1 MSVVGFVVAG
11 GRSLR
16 MGRDKALLP
25 WGETDLLGHALARL
39 RRVTDDVRILCGPS
53 PRYEGRGVPVVVDR
67 LADAGP
73 IAGIVAGLEECG
85 GRPGLFVAVDLPL
98 VPVAL
103 LDRLAGLGG
112 SWDAVVP
119 VSPRGA
125 EPLCA
130 VYAPSCLEPILRR
143 VAAGEMRMTSFWP
156 DVRVLELG
164 PPELRAFGDPEGFFR
179 NVNTPAD
186 LEDASSATGAAAR
199 AGRRRPLKGR

>member
-1 MSVVGFVVAG
+1 VSIVGFVVAG

-25 WGETDLLGHALARL
+25 WGETDLLGHTLARL
-39 RRVTDDVRILCGPS
+39 RRVTDDVRILCGPA

-73 IAGIVAGLEECG
+73 IAGVVAGLEACR
-85 GRPGLFVAVDLPL
+85 GRPGLFMAVDLPL
-98 VPVAL
+98 VPVTL

-119 VSPRGA
+119 LSRRGA

-143 VAAGEMRMTSFWP
+143 VAGGEMQMTSFWP
-156 DVRVLELG
+156 DVRVLELDES
-164 PPELRAFGDPEGFFR
+164 ELRAFGDPEGFFR
-179 NVNTPAD
+179 NLNTPAD
-186 LEDASSATGAAAR
+186 LEDASSATGASTR
-199 AGRRRPLKGR
+199 PDRRL